1 MAPAVQPWQ
10 YKWLDAAVTD
20 GRTSVSRKRF
30 ARAAT
35 GVPALA
41 VLALAVTACSP
52 QHPGAAA
59 TVGNTRISVTALN
72 TAAAVTA
79 QTPDATTGQLPDRTT
94 AVETS
99 LTQII
104 RDDLI
109 ADAAKTK
116 GVTVSEAEIQS
127 LLQQERQTNGSD
139 EATAKANGIPFAG
152 LHAAVYQALLLNKLI
167 TALAPG
173 ATQDQTAQSAALTAY
188 LGKIATQEGVSVNP
202 RYGAWQ
208 PQQFE
213 VVASDAFTSPVT
225 PAASAPAT
233 G

>member
-1 MAPAVQPWQ
+1 MRR
-10 YKWLDAAVTD
+10 YK
-20 GRTSVSRKRF
+20 F
-30 ARAAT
+30 AI

-41 VLALAVTACSP
+41 VLALAVAACSP

-109 ADAAKTK
+109 ADAAKAK
-116 GVTVSEAEIQS
+116 GVTVTEAEIQS

-152 LHAAVYQALLLNKLI
+152 LHTAVYQALLLNKLI

-173 ATQDQTAQSAALTAY
+173 QTDQTAQSAALTTY

-208 PQQFE
+208 PKQFQ
-213 VVASDAFTSPVT
+213 VVASDAFSSPVP
-225 PAASAPAT
+225 PAAAT

>member
-1 MAPAVQPWQ
+1 
-10 YKWLDAAVTD
+10 
-20 GRTSVSRKRF
+20 VSRKSF
-30 ARAAT
+30 ARTAT

-41 VLALAVTACSP
+41 VIALAVAACSP

-94 AVETS
+94 AVQTS

-116 GVTVSEAEIQS
+116 GVTVSEADIQA

-167 TALAPG
+167 TAVAPG
-173 ATQDQTAQSAALTAY
+173 QTDQTAQSAALTAY

-208 PQQFE
+208 PQQFQ
-213 VVASDAFTSPVT
+213 VVASDAFASPLAA
-225 PAASAPAT
+225 PAAAAPA

>member
-1 MAPAVQPWQ
+1 M
-10 YKWLDAAVTD
+10 
-20 GRTSVSRKRF
+20 SRKRF

-35 GVPALA
+35 GAPALA
-41 VLALAVTACSP
+41 ALALAVAACSP

-59 TVGNTRISVTALN
+59 TVGNARISVTALN

-104 RDDLI
+104 RNDLI
-109 ADAAKTK
+109 ADAAKAK
-116 GVTVSEAEIQS
+116 GVTVTEAEIQS

-152 LHAAVYQALLLNKLI
+152 LHTAVYQALLLNKLI
-167 TALAPG
+167 GALAPG
-173 ATQDQTAQSAALTAY
+173 QTDQTAQSAALTAY
-188 LGKIATQEGVSVNP
+188 LGTIATQEGVSVNP

-208 PQQFE
+208 AQQFQ
-213 VVASDAFTSPVT
+213 VVASDAFSST
-225 PAASAPAT
+225 PPTAPAT

>member
-1 MAPAVQPWQ
+1 
-10 YKWLDAAVTD
+10 
-20 GRTSVSRKRF
+20 
-30 ARAAT
+30 
-35 GVPALA
+35 
-41 VLALAVTACSP
+41 
-52 QHPGAAA
+52 
-59 TVGNTRISVTALN
+59 VTALN
-72 TAAAVTA
+72 TAVAVA
-79 QTPDATTGQLPDRTT
+79 VQTPDATTGQLPNRTT
-94 AVETS
+94 AVQSS

-109 ADAAKTK
+109 ADAARAK
-116 GVTVSEAEIQS
+116 GVTVTEAEIQS

-173 ATQDQTAQSAALTAY
+173 QTDQTAQSAALTTY

-208 PQQFE
+208 AQQFA
-213 VVASDAFTSPVT
+213 VVASDAFSSSVPT
-225 PAASAPAT
+225 APAT

>member
-1 MAPAVQPWQ
+1 M
-10 YKWLDAAVTD
+10 
-20 GRTSVSRKRF
+20 SRKRF
-30 ARAAT
+30 ARTAT

-41 VLALAVTACSP
+41 VIALAVAACSP

-59 TVGNTRISVTALN
+59 TVGNTRVSVTALN
-72 TAAAVTA
+72 TAVAVA
-79 QTPDATTGQLPDRTT
+79 VQTPDANTGQLPDRTT
-94 AVETS
+94 AVESS

-104 RDDLI
+104 RNDLI
-109 ADAAKTK
+109 ADAAKAK
-116 GVTVSEAEIQS
+116 GVTVTEAEIQS

-139 EATAKANGIPFAG
+139 AATAKANGIPFAG

-167 TALAPG
+167 TTLAPG
-173 ATQDQTAQSAALTAY
+173 QTDQTAQSAALTAY

-208 PQQFE
+208 AQQFE
-213 VVASDAFTSPVT
+213 VVANDPFATPVA

>member
-1 MAPAVQPWQ
+1 M
-10 YKWLDAAVTD
+10 
-20 GRTSVSRKRF
+20 SRKRF
-30 ARAAT
+30 ARTAT

-41 VLALAVTACSP
+41 ALALAVAACSP

-59 TVGNTRISVTALN
+59 TVGNTRVSVTALN
-72 TAAAVTA
+72 TVVAVTV

-94 AVETS
+94 AVQSS

-116 GVTVSEAEIQS
+116 GVTVTEAEIQS

-139 EATAKANGIPFAG
+139 QATAKANGIPFAG

-173 ATQDQTAQSAALTAY
+173 QTDQTAQSAALTAY
-188 LGKIATQEGVSVNP
+188 LAKIATQEGVSVNP

-208 PQQFE
+208 AQQFA
-213 VVASDAFTSPVT
+213 VVASDAFTSPI